1 MGLTD
6 FVIISD
12 LHRIIAAQDV
22 TLEVIE
28 PDPASQPF
36 PCPNQTVVYECTV
49 DGYIGLTWVLPTSD
63 TTTLVFTQGN
73 IVGDTNTALNGQFSA
88 TLTNSERITGSNPV
102 VNLMT
107 STLLINPPLNGLA
120 LTCLGSAAVGGEMD
134 GMVITNI
141 TISGE

>member
-1 MGLTD
+1 M
-6 FVIISD
+6 
-12 LHRIIAAQDV
+12 
-22 TLEVIE
+22 IE

-49 DGYIGLTWVLPTSD
+49 DGYIALTWVLPTSD

-88 TLTNSERITGSNPV
+88 TLTNSERITGSNPL

-107 STLLINPPLNGLA
+107 STLLINPPLNDFNGLTLRCIGA
-120 LTCLGSAAVGGEMD
+120 AAVGGEMN
-134 GMVITNI
+134 GMKITNI